1 MRLPRRP
8 RRHEERSEPMTEK
21 TFMAGFGG
29 QGIISLGQ
37 LWVYCAMK
45 EGKKVTFFP
54 FYGAEK
60 RGGIAR
66 ASVIVSD
73 DEITSPLVTSA
84 DSVVVMNQ
92 DSVEIAEKLCKE
104 GGVIL
109 VNSSLVKQDPARPDA
124 RIIHVPCNDIAIQ
137 LGDVR
142 IANMVM
148 MGALSKVT
156 GAVKLDK
163 LEAILK
169 TFFPASKH
177 NLIALNIAAVEG
189 GKNAV

>member
-1 MRLPRRP
+1 
-8 RRHEERSEPMTEK
+8 MTEK

-29 QGIISLGQ
+29 QGVISLGM

-45 EGKKVTFFP
+45 EGLEVTFFP

-73 DEITSPLVTSA
+73 REIASPLVTSP
-84 DSVVVMNQ
+84 DSCIVMNM
-92 DSVEIAEKLCKE
+92 DSLPICEEVAKQ
-104 GGVIL
+104 GGVMII
-109 VNSSLVKQDPARPDA
+109 NSSLVKNGTMRADVKAIEVA
-124 RIIHVPCNDIAIQ
+124 CNDIAEKI
-137 LGDVR
+137 GDPK

-156 GAVKLDK
+156 GAVTLGK
-163 LEAILK
+163 LEAVLK
-169 TFFPASKH
+169 TFFPESKH
-177 NLIALNIAAVEG
+177 KFIPLNMAAIEAGRAAV
-189 GKNAV
+189 

>member
-1 MRLPRRP
+1 
-8 RRHEERSEPMTEK
+8 MTEK

-29 QGIISLGQ
+29 QGVISLGQ

-45 EGKKVTFFP
+45 EGLEVTFFP

-66 ASVIVSD
+66 ASVIVSNG
-73 DEITSPLVTSA
+73 EIASPLVTRP
-84 DSVVVMNQ
+84 DSSVVMNA
-92 DSVEIAEKLCKE
+92 DSLPLCEEIAKE
-104 GGVIL
+104 GGVLI
-109 VNSSLVKQDPARPDA
+109 VNSSLVKTDSARKDLKS
-124 RIIHVPCNDIAIQ
+124 IKIPCNEIAERI
-137 LGDVR
+137 GDVK

-163 LEAILK
+163 LEAVLK
-169 TFFPASKH
+169 TFFPESKH
-177 NLIALNIAAVEG
+177 RFIPMNMQAIEAGRAAV
-189 GKNAV
+189 

>member
-1 MRLPRRP
+1 
-8 RRHEERSEPMTEK
+8 MTEK

-37 LWVYCAMK
+37 LWVYSAMK
-45 EGKKVTFFP
+45 EGLKVTFFP

-73 DEITSPLVTSA
+73 SEIKSPLVTSA

-92 DSVEIAEKLCKE
+92 DSVEIAEKVCKE
-104 GGVIL
+104 GGTIF
-109 VNSSLVKQDPARPDA
+109 VNSSLVKTDPARPDA
-124 RIIHVPCNDIAIQ
+124 KIVHVPCNDIALK

-148 MGALSKVT
+148 MGALGKVT
-156 GAVKLDK
+156 GALKLDK
-163 LEAILK
+163 LESILK
-169 TFFPASKH
+169 GFFPASKH
-177 NLIALNIAAVEG
+177 SLISLNIAAMEEG
-189 GKNAV
+189 KKAVS

>member
-1 MRLPRRP
+1 
-8 RRHEERSEPMTEK
+8 MTEK

-37 LWVYCAMK
+37 LWVYSAIK
-45 EGKKVTFFP
+45 EGLKVTFFP

-66 ASVIVSD
+66 ASVIVSS
-73 DEITSPLVTSA
+73 DEIKSPIVTSA

-92 DSVEIAEKLCKE
+92 DSVEIAEKVCRK
-104 GGVIL
+104 GGTIL
-109 VNSSLVKQDPARPDA
+109 VNSSFIKADPARPDA
-124 RIIHVPCNDIAIQ
+124 KIVHVPCNDIALK

-148 MGALSKVT
+148 MGALCKVT

-163 LEAILK
+163 LESILPS
-169 TFFPASKH
+169 FFSSNKRS
-177 NLIALNIAAVEG
+177 LISLNIAAVEE
-189 GKNAV
+189 GKKAISG

>member
-1 MRLPRRP
+1 
-8 RRHEERSEPMTEK
+8 MTEK

-37 LWVYCAMK
+37 LWVYCGMK
-45 EGKKVTFFP
+45 EGLQVTFFP

-73 DEITSPLVTSA
+73 NEIASPLVTSP
-84 DSVVVMNQ
+84 DSAVVMNP
-92 DSVEIAEKLCKE
+92 DSLPLCEEIVKK
-104 GGVIL
+104 GGTLL
-109 VNSSLVKQDPARPDA
+109 VNSTLVKTQPKRTDLKVVN
-124 RIIHVPCNDIAIQ
+124 IPCNELAEAI
-137 LGDVR
+137 GDVK

-148 MGALSKVT
+148 MGALSKLT

-163 LEAILK
+163 LEAVLK
-169 TFFPASKH
+169 SFFPESKH
-177 NLIALNIAAVEG
+177 KFIPMNMQAIEAGMKAVQ
-189 GKNAV
+189 